1 MYLKKVASI
10 VVDEYVVDKNRNEDI
25 LRHVQQMEKSKTN
38 AQRNSD
44 GRYRCRARGCGK
56 TFAHDG
62 KLRRMHEANHNPPV
76 DVSKHTPRL
85 LVKNSSKNEED
96 RDDMLAY
103 QKALLD
109 YGMLILNFWDAIAA
123 GDGERI
129 LRCWKFFLLYL
140 KHQGTSA
147 TKYTL
152 EALYI
157 MFQVYALL
165 SPRSAHRLIWNRTVK
180 NKKGSANI
188 PLDLMLEFYNR
199 IIKEAVKKLGPAA
212 SPKSLDRISNS
223 LGFTVELMRVFDS
236 SMSVFK
242 RSGKHIRQSSKKDI
256 EKVINALIEN
266 RAFTF
271 KAGRTYKAYA
281 HITPSILCGF
291 DLQKLYHW
299 IDEHKK
305 YMIFNRRAR

>member
-1 MYLKKVASI
+1 MVLGLNSLADENPSEYVLHNGENSTKQEKAMYLKKVAAI
-10 VVDEYVVDKNRNEDI
+10 VVEYVVDKNRNEYI

-44 GRYRCRARGCGK
+44 GRYRGRARGCGK

-62 KLRRMHEANHNPPV
+62 KLRRMHEASHNPPV

-109 YGMLILNFWDAIAA
+109 YGMLILNFWDAIA
-123 GDGERI
+123 GDGKRI
-129 LRCWKFFLLYL
+129 LRCWKFLLLYL

-199 IIKEAVKKLGPAA
+199 IIKEAVK
-212 SPKSLDRISNS
+212 N
-223 LGFTVELMRVFDS
+223 
-236 SMSVFK
+236 
-242 RSGKHIRQSSKKDI
+242 
-256 EKVINALIEN
+256 
-266 RAFTF
+266 
-271 KAGRTYKAYA
+271 
-281 HITPSILCGF
+281 
-291 DLQKLYHW
+291 
-299 IDEHKK
+299 
-305 YMIFNRRAR
+305 